1 MLWRM
6 MAYEAFVSSRVR
18 DTPLLAGGKPALIWS
33 KSVPG
38 GWFPLRARFPFL
50 SRVSALLTADGRSQ
64 LASPLAPWSHRTP
77 HSGLLASCGSRLPEL
92 PRSAQIHLRHSDG

>member
-6 MAYEAFVSSRVR
+6 MAYEALVSSRVR
-18 DTPLLAGGKPALIWS
+18 DTPLLAGGNLRLIGRRAC
-33 KSVPG
+33 PQG
-38 GWFPLRARFPFL
+38 GSRCGHAFYL

-77 HSGLLASCGSRLPEL
+77 HSDPPASYGSRLPGW